1 MKQRREKNAKRNLLI
16 FFVEYVL
23 VRNPK
28 ERKSEKKMGKKESVT
43 ARFALFSSSSSSFS
57 PPHTVATLIFPSSSS
72 PLYNPTQNPQWAH
85 HPPKKRRRR
94 RRRGRRAQTSKT
106 MTAVGKEK
114 RKIEKIFL
122 CGNAQR
128 VHAFSFGHPYNDVS
142 LITRAAAEG

>member
-23 VRNPK
+23 VRSPK
-28 ERKSEKKMGKKESVT
+28 ERKGKRVKRKWGKKESVT

-85 HPPKKRRRR
+85 HPPKRRR
-94 RRRGRRAQTSKT
+94 RRRGRRARTSKT
-106 MTAVGKEK
+106 MTAVGKEN
-114 RKIEKIFL
+114 RKK
-122 CGNAQR
+122 
-128 VHAFSFGHPYNDVS
+128 SFCVGMRSECTLFPLDTHIMMFP
-142 LITRAAAEG
+142 